1 MRRPDS
7 DPRHSTDTAAALVSV
22 LIRRALRWT
31 LVLFA
36 LSLAWE
42 FVQLPLYS
50 LGPYEGWPRSAY
62 AVLHCTAGDAGIALA
77 AYLVAAALTRH
88 PEWLAYRPLAGI
100 AIAIAAA
107 VAYTVWAEWRNVYVL
122 GNWAYAD
129 SMPMIRG
136 IGVAPLLQW
145 IVLPLVA
152 LLFLRRVSR
161 RSAASRH

>member
-1 MRRPDS
+1 MRSKRGWPGTGARALV
-7 DPRHSTDTAAALVSV
+7 PALVS
-22 LIRRALRWT
+22 RALEWA
-31 LVLFA
+31 LALFVLN
-36 LSLAWE
+36 LAWE
-42 FVQLPLYS
+42 FAQLPLYS
-50 LGPYEGWPRSAY
+50 LGPYEGWPRSTY
-62 AVLHCTAGDAGIALA
+62 AVLHCTIGDAGIAFA
-77 AYLVAAALTRH
+77 SYIVAVAVTRQA
-88 PEWLAYRPLAGI
+88 EWPLRRPVAGVAV
-100 AIAIAAA
+100 AIAVAI
-107 VAYTVWAEWRNVYVL
+107 AYTVWAEWRNVYVL